1 MWIKFPFTKNH
12 ICICFFNKA
21 VKTIP
26 NSIWQILVLLKVLCV
41 CYLRVWWQLST
52 AMWLKST
59 ESFPILLLGLGRLDS
74 SKDSG
79 GSLLP
84 WPSGPSGGSRL
95 SGHVVVHSCLHVS
108 LQMTDSSLRVRTPGI
123 GFRDHL
129 KSPVVLTQICDKCQR
144 KNPVSPRGSILRI
157 LGLLLSYCRLQI
169 QLDCPEQM

>member
-84 WPSGPSGGSRL
+84 WLSGPSGGSRL

-129 KSPVVLTQICDKCQR
+129 KSPVVFNSDLW
-144 KNPVSPRGSILRI
+144 
-157 LGLLLSYCRLQI
+157 
-169 QLDCPEQM
+169 QMPTKKPCFPARFHS